1 MTETKSSKEWL
12 NSKVEDRLLS
22 DGSRNHRGADD
33 PTPRALLAKIRAR
46 MKRRTLQTSQFF
58 SFCDSNRSGAI
69 TPYGVCQW
77 YQTLGYGFDG
87 KATKGIME
95 GNGY

>member
-12 NSKVEDRLLS
+12 QLKAEDRLLG
-22 DGSRNHRGADD
+22 DGGRDHRGAED

-58 SFCDSNRSGAI
+58 HIVIRIEVVKFQKWNWLM
-69 TPYGVCQW
+69 V
-77 YQTLGYGFDG
+77 
-87 KATKGIME
+87 
-95 GNGY
+95 